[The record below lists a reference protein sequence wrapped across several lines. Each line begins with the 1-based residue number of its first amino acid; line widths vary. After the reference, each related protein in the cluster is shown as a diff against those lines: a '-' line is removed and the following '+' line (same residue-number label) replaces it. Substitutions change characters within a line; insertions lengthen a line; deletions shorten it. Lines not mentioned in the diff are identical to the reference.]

1 MPCFPALT
9 WPAARAAFQVRAA
22 TICLVL
28 LPLFMGASESH
39 AADAPRPEA
48 DNHVTLQLKWFHQFQ
63 FAGYYAAQAKGFYRD
78 AGLDIAIREGGPDR
92 PPLASV
98 LGGSSQYSIGDS
110 DLLVARI
117 KGKPI
122 VALAA
127 IFQHSPYVL
136 LSRNDANIRAPS
148 DLAGKTVMMSE
159 DQGGIQ
165 LRTMLRREGIDPAM
179 VRIVPQSW
187 RLDDLID
194 GKVDAMSG
202 YATVEPAKLRS
213 LGVDTRVMRSLDY
226 GVDFYGDILF
236 TSEAEAQGHPER
248 TAAFVRATKKGWEYA
263 MSHEAEMADVIMK
276 LDGVA
281 SRGVT
286 RTELLDEAATMRPFV
301 LADVVEVGHM
311 NPGRFDNIART
322 LLELGLVP
330 PEYSLAGWIFEP
342 DTLSDARRW
351 RLAVGVAL
359 GVCLLA
365 ALVALWNLQMR
376 RNVKLRTLQ
385 LEGEISHR
393 TEVQKQ
399 LRLSQE
405 MLELIFGTAA
415 AGIVMNTPDGQF
427 ITANPAYRAILGY
440 TDDELRQIDTRE
452 LTHPDDRPQYMAQ
465 RNRMLAGD
473 LGYFTHEK
481 RYLCAGGEV
490 VWVNST
496 VSLVRDAAGTPTHV
510 VSVIEDITERRAT
523 EEKLRDS
530 QASILRLNAGLEDRV
545 QRRTAELQ
553 ASNKELEAFSYS
565 VSHDLRAPLNTID
578 GFSTL
583 LQKLDVAG
591 ALGEKGSHYLARIRA
606 GTHQM
611 AELIE
616 GLLSLAKLA
625 RDPLRMGA
633 VDVSAIA
640 ARIIHE
646 LHERDPARQV
656 QVNIQPGMAAWGDS
670 LLLSAVLQNLLGNA
684 WKFTAKRAQAR
695 IDFGNE
701 ISLEGKTVFFVRD
714 NGAGFD
720 MAHAAR
726 LFGTFERL
734 HRPSEFSGTGIGLAI
749 VHRIVQRHRGRV
761 WAEAE
766 VEQGATFFF
775 TLTTDSRATQRPDLP
790 PVV

>member
-1 MPCFPALT
+1 MFCFSALT
-9 WPAARAAFQVRAA
+9 LPAVRTAWQARAALRGLALLLAMAA
-22 TICLVL
+22 C
-28 LPLFMGASESH
+28 GAQ
-39 AADAPRPEA
+39 AADAPQSGA
-48 DNHVTLQLKWFHQFQ
+48 SSQVTLQLKWSHQFQ

-78 AGLDIAIREGGPDR
+78 AGLDVVIREGGPNL
-92 PPLASV
+92 PPLQSV
-98 LGGSSQYSIGDS
+98 LSGSAQYSIGDS

-117 KGKPI
+117 KGQPI

-136 LSRNDANIRAPS
+136 LSRKDSNIRTPS
-148 DLAGKTVMMSE
+148 DLAGKTVMMSD

-165 LRTMLRREGIDPAM
+165 LRTMLRREGIDPSL
-179 VRIVPQSW
+179 VRIIAQSW

-194 GKVDAMSG
+194 GKVDAMSA
-202 YATVEPAKLRS
+202 YATVEPAKLRAR
-213 LGVDTRVMRSLDY
+213 GVDTWVMRSLDY
-226 GVDFYGDILF
+226 GVDLYGDILF
-236 TSEAEAQGHPER
+236 TSQAQAQAHPER

-263 MSHEAEMADVIMK
+263 MAHEAEMADLIMTM
-276 LDGVA
+276 DGVA
-281 SRGVT
+281 RRGVT
-286 RTELLDEAATMRPFV
+286 RAELLVEAATMRPFV

-311 NPGRFDNIART
+311 NPGRFENIART

-330 PEYSLAGWIFEP
+330 PNYSLAGWIFEP
-342 DTLSDARRW
+342 DTSNDARRW

-359 GVCLLA
+359 ALCLLA
-365 ALVALWNLQMR
+365 ALVTLWNLQMR
-376 RNVKLRTLQ
+376 RNVQLRTRQ
-385 LEGEISHR
+385 LEDEIRHR
-393 TEVQKQ
+393 TEVQQQ

-405 MLELIFGTAA
+405 MMELIFGTAA
-415 AGIVMNTPDGQF
+415 TGIVMNTPDGHF
-427 ITANPAYRAILGY
+427 ITANAAYHAILGY
-440 TDDELRQIDTRE
+440 TDDEMRQIDTRE
-452 LTHPDDRPQYMAQ
+452 LTHPDDQPQYTAL
-465 RNRMLAGD
+465 RNRMLG
-473 LGYFTHEK
+473 GEISYFTHEK

-496 VSLVRDAAGTPTHV
+496 VSLVRDSAGTPTHV
-510 VSVIEDITERRAT
+510 VSVIEDITERRVT

-530 QASILRLNAGLEDRV
+530 QASILRLNAGLEERV
-545 QRRTAELQ
+545 RRRTAQLE

-591 ALGEKGSHYLARIRA
+591 ALGDKGRHYLARIRA

-625 RDPLRMGA
+625 RDPLRMSA

-640 ARIIHE
+640 GRVAHDM
-646 LHERDPARQV
+646 HERDPARLV
-656 QVNIQPGMAAWGDS
+656 QVNIQPAMTAWGDA

-684 WKFTAKRAQAR
+684 WKFTAKLPQSR

-701 ISLEGKTVFFVRD
+701 VAPDGETVFFVRD

-720 MAHAAR
+720 MDYAAR
-726 LFGTFERL
+726 LFRTFERL
-734 HRPSEFSGTGIGLAI
+734 HRPSEFPGTGIGLAI
-749 VHRIVQRHRGRV
+749 VHRIIQRHRGRV
-761 WAEAE
+761 WAEAVPGE
-766 VEQGATFFF
+766 GATFYF
-775 TLTTDSRATQRPDLP
+775 TVGTQPAP
-790 PVV
+790 AGESVFSSVA